1 MARFVSGEGQEE
13 AWNDVDS
20 VECGGDHVSYIVFI
34 IGMATDNDD
43 DSAMVIILWSMAVCF
58 Y

>member
-34 IGMATDNDD
+34 IGMATGNDD
-43 DSAMVIILWSMAVCF
+43 DSAMVIIL
-58 Y
+58 